1 MGWDKL
7 SGTPLLRLFKGP
19 LPSLLEGLRQVS
31 SFYFVPPSAEPC
43 VRKPGEGGAPLEV
56 FYYRYPGLVAL
67 KPFTKRYRV
76 FFLTPPPPKIS
87 KCRLVSNFFQKK
99 LKYPDCPPLKSLS
112 VGLPPPLP
120 LKFLSVKSL
129 LTGADT

>member
-7 SGTPLLRLFKGP
+7 SGAPLLRLFKGP

-56 FYYRYPGLVAL
+56 FYYRYPGFGGIETIH
-67 KPFTKRYRV
+67 KEIQGV
-76 FFLTPPPPKIS
+76 FSTP
-87 KCRLVSNFFQKK
+87 
-99 LKYPDCPPLKSLS
+99 PPLKSLS
-112 VGLPPPLP
+112 VGW
-120 LKFLSVKSL
+120 KVIFFRKS
-129 LTGADT
+129 

>member
-56 FYYRYPGLVAL
+56 FYYRYPGFGGIETIH
-67 KPFTKRYRV
+67 KEIQGV
-76 FFLTPPPPKIS
+76 FFNAP
-87 KCRLVSNFFQKK
+87 
-99 LKYPDCPPLKSLS
+99 PPLKSLS
-112 VGLPPPLP
+112 VGW
-120 LKFLSVKSL
+120 
-129 LTGADT
+129 